1 MTAEII
7 SSVAEKAVCWC
18 DGREPD
24 SGLSEPRKARGGRG
38 SGQRTCSRQ
47 SLLCDRSR
55 VPIRFSA
62 PKTHALVSQWNQYAV
77 VYASSFRSSNLV
89 LSLPSEALLPERLS
103 VQTERGILQRCR
115 DDLFQ
120 LWGKIGIQPNR
131 RNRLAIQYCFR
142 DHSRGLTSEGLNSGG
157 HLVEDCP
164 ERKQIRAPIE
174 LFAAHLLWRH
184 VRDGANRRSPRSQSF
199 ELGDCRDRRNIRST
213 GSGCNLRQAEIQEL
227 GVPVRC
233 EKNVRWLDIAMND
246 AFAVGGNERIGDLK
260 CQFQQD
266 CGL

>member
-103 VQTERGILQRCR
+103 VQTERGILHTR
-115 DDLFQ
+115 DDSIAGCLPTRAGTGATLRRFSLSVAPRF
-120 LWGKIGIQPNR
+120 LWG
-131 RNRLAIQYCFR
+131 RLI
-142 DHSRGLTSEGLNSGG
+142 S
-157 HLVEDCP
+157 
-164 ERKQIRAPIE
+164 
-174 LFAAHLLWRH
+174 
-184 VRDGANRRSPRSQSF
+184 
-199 ELGDCRDRRNIRST
+199 
-213 GSGCNLRQAEIQEL
+213 
-227 GVPVRC
+227 
-233 EKNVRWLDIAMND
+233 
-246 AFAVGGNERIGDLK
+246 
-260 CQFQQD
+260 
-266 CGL
+266 